1 MQHITTS
8 ELVKLGEMTV
18 HSVPV
23 NQLHTH
29 LGFSDPL
36 QYPHTSLSKPF
47 SQWRMELDDAPIFR
61 YLYRNFRP
69 RRHLEFGTWQGAGV
83 LYCLEECDAAVW
95 TLNLPFGENLGDAGM
110 AYSGKGESFGL
121 GASLAEEWAQR
132 LGLPIQEAYRT
143 DSFGFIG
150 RFYLERQLGKRV
162 CQIYCDSTQWDTS
175 NYPKGFFDTILID
188 GGHTPDV
195 VLSDTKKAFPL
206 LRPGGL
212 VMWHDFCPAVRS
224 KFSVVQGVMEG
235 LEQAVPLLRE
245 SLTKLFWIEPS
256 WILAGIKKSN

>member
-150 RFYLERQLGKRV
+150 R
-162 CQIYCDSTQWDTS
+162 TQ
-175 NYPKGFFDTILID
+175 NYF
-188 GGHTPDV
+188 
-195 VLSDTKKAFPL
+195 
-206 LRPGGL
+206 
-212 VMWHDFCPAVRS
+212 
-224 KFSVVQGVMEG
+224 
-235 LEQAVPLLRE
+235 
-245 SLTKLFWIEPS
+245 
-256 WILAGIKKSN
+256 